1 MSSIDR
7 TQPLAITWLGSNATD
22 IVQIVGTAALA
33 GGGFSAEFVCDA
45 VNTGS
50 FTVPAA
56 VLQAMPVGSGTL
68 AVRSYMP
75 PPQVFTATSLDFGFA
90 VSYAESQNNVTYN

>member
-1 MSSIDR
+1 M
-7 TQPLAITWLGSNATD
+7 D
-22 IVQIVGTAALA
+22 IVQII
-33 GGGFSAEFVCDA
+33 GFAKSASGDFNTQFTCDSID
-45 VNTGS
+45 TGS